1 MYYLV
6 YLLGVVYFLANG
18 IGSAQRYL
26 NFADHIS
33 LAFVLGPCVLVL
45 FCTGSFRAFGR
56 GVAHAFGKRDDPV
69 FRLEESLH
77 AVRMVMETAA
87 VSGGLAFLISTVNVF
102 RGLAPSWAEADG
114 MVWLLLDLSVALLPL
129 FYLLV
134 VCMVLLPPYYML
146 KKHLSGQEHGA
157 GRTGRTAL
165 KEEKPAQSMKCVIVR
180 DLLQN
185 CAEGM
190 VSDGTAEDIRNH
202 LQECCCRA
210 FLESLEKGESAETAD

>member
-6 YLLGVVYFLANG
+6 YLLGVAYFLANG

-33 LAFVLGPCVLVL
+33 LAFVLGPCVLIL
-45 FCTGSFRAFGR
+45 FCTRSFCAFGR
-56 GVAHAFGKRDDPV
+56 GVTHAFGKRDAPV

-134 VCMVLLPPYYML
+134 VCMVLLPPYYMP
-146 KKHLSGQEHGA
+146 KKRLPGRA
-157 GRTGRTAL
+157 YRTGGETKSLEGAEAPE
-165 KEEKPAQSMKCVIVR
+165 KEE
-180 DLLQN
+180 
-185 CAEGM
+185 
-190 VSDGTAEDIRNH
+190 
-202 LQECCCRA
+202 
-210 FLESLEKGESAETAD
+210 